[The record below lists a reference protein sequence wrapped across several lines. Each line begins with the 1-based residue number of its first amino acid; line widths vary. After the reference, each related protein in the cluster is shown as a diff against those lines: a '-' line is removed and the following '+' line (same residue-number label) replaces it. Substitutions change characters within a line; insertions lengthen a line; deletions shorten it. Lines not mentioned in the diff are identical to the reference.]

1 MEDNLSLDYME
12 VWYLDELK
20 VAKNIC
26 QVEFVVFVSN
36 IIYKLGYVQNLN

>member
-20 VAKNIC
+20 VAKNIR

-36 IIYKLGYVQNLN
+36 IIYKLGYV